1 MIQNQSPAQ
10 KPTQT
15 KNQAQNKPHPNKTH
29 CKFCRSTTVVKKG
42 KRKLKNKNYSPIQ
55 PQAPTQTHPQAPS
68 TKQMYLCKS
77 CNKVFTPDTTAG
89 KKTSPSIILTA
100 VTRYC
105 QNLTLKQTQKIIEK
119 QYKTKPAISA
129 IHKWI
134 KEFNP
139 RYLQIKSKLAR
150 KYPQIIKSFR
160 FYHSGQIYNY
170 KYHVPKLK
178 EFTTTKSR
186 KQLISYLENLPKFI
200 DNEKFNT
207 SNRCSQIKLNTSN
220 INLTQKQNTFLN
232 KITKQALILAKTNRR
247 RHQVVEDYMLSADRD
262 TIAVEVPVYFYDK
275 KLGPIT
281 GHIDI
286 LQSKNSKIYIMDYK
300 PNITTN
306 QQQSVIQQTTTQLTL
321 YAIALSFRAKI
332 PLNDIRCAFFNQND
346 YYEFSPKYFF

>member
-1 MIQNQSPAQ
+1 
-10 KPTQT
+10 
-15 KNQAQNKPHPNKTH
+15 
-29 CKFCRSTTVVKKG
+29 
-42 KRKLKNKNYSPIQ
+42 
-55 PQAPTQTHPQAPS
+55 
-68 TKQMYLCKS
+68 MYLCKS
-77 CNKVFTPDTTAG
+77 CSRVFTPDTTAG

-100 VTRYC
+100 VTKYC
-105 QNLTLKQTQKIIEK
+105 QNLTLKQTQKLIEK
-119 QYKTKPAISA
+119 QYKTKPALSA

-139 RYLQIKSKLAR
+139 RYLKIKSKLAR
-150 KYPQIIKSFR
+150 KYPEIIKSFR

-186 KQLISYLENLPKFI
+186 RQLISYLENIPKFI

-207 SNRCSQIKLNTSN
+207 SNRCSQIKLNTSK
-220 INLTQKQNTFLN
+220 ISLTQKQNTLLN
-232 KITKQALILAKTNRR
+232 QITKKALILAKTNRR

-286 LQSKNSKIYIMDYK
+286 LQSKNNKIYILDYK

-306 QQQSVIQQTTTQLTL
+306 QQQSIIQQTITQLTL
-321 YAIALSFRAKI
+321 YAIALSFRAKVS
-332 PLNDIRCAFFNQND
+332 LKDMRCAFFNQKD
-346 YYEFSPKYFF
+346 YYEFRPNYSLPLT